1 MRHFVLEIGVEEM
14 PARFLPLLDQELS
27 DRFAALLSEAGL
39 EYGRVTTVSTPRRL
53 VVDIAGLSDVQKTEE
68 IVVSGP
74 PARIAFDADGS
85 PTKAGLGFAK
95 SQNVEFDQIYVEKTD
110 KGEYLALK
118 KTVGG
123 RKAAE
128 ILAETCMAV
137 LPTLTFPKKMQW
149 MGKECTFGRP
159 VRWILALLDGE
170 VVPFAFAGL
179 TASSQTSGHRVM
191 GPGPF
196 TVPHADDYARIL
208 AEQGKVILDAAHR
221 KQAIKAEGDRLA
233 AEVGGSVEWS
243 QSLLDQVANLVET
256 PRAMLGGFHEKF
268 LELPA
273 EVLLTSME
281 THQKSF
287 GLRGADG
294 KLLPYF
300 LTAANIE
307 SREPAL
313 VRKGWERV
321 LRARLEDAR
330 FFWEADCAAT
340 FDHWLDKL
348 DKVIFIGP
356 LGTMGDKT
364 RRLEKLCS
372 CIAASVAPGLEHD
385 MARAGRLSKADLV
398 SEMVYEFDDLQGKMG
413 GIYAQRKGES
423 KTVVQALY
431 EQYLPAGQD
440 SDLPS
445 GMAGAI
451 LALADKLDNLAGCF
465 GLGMVP
471 TGAADPYALRRNALG
486 VCRII
491 LEMGLRVDISVL
503 LRQAQQGYV
512 GVNWKFGEDEALE
525 KLMDF
530 FGQRLRA
537 YWNGQGIPT
546 LVIEA
551 AMAPGFADIND
562 TWLRVRA
569 LADFSREEDFEAS
582 VLTFKRAANI
592 IRKQSDQHLPGAVR
606 EELLEVE
613 AEKSFW
619 ATLQGIEPVWAEL
632 AAAAD
637 YPQMLSRLRVL
648 RPAVDGFFDGVMV
661 MSDDSALRAN
671 RLNLLY
677 RLVNTLGRVADFG
690 KFQV

>member
-1 MRHFVLEIGVEEM
+1 MSHFVLEIGVEEM
-14 PARFLPLLDQELS
+14 PARFLPLLDRELRE
-27 DRFAALLSEAGL
+27 RFETLLGEAGL
-39 EYGRVTTVSTPRRL
+39 GFGAVATFSTPRRL
-53 VVDIAGLSDVQKTEE
+53 VVDITGLADVQKTEE

-74 PARIAFDADGS
+74 PVRIALDADGK

-95 SQNVEFDQIYVEKTD
+95 SQNVEFDQVYVEKTD

-123 RKAAE
+123 RPAAD
-128 ILAETCMAV
+128 ILAEACAAV
-137 LPTLTFPKKMQW
+137 LPSLNFPKKMQW
-149 MGKECTFGRP
+149 IGKDCTFGRP
-159 VRWILALLDGE
+159 VRWLLAMIDGRA
-170 VVPFAFAGL
+170 VPFGFAGL
-179 TASSQTSGHRVM
+179 TAGCETRGHRVM

-196 TVPHADDYARIL
+196 AVPHADDYARIL
-208 AEQGKVILDAAHR
+208 LEQGRVILDAADR
-221 KQAIKAEGDRLA
+221 KAAIRADGDRLA
-233 AEVGGSVEWS
+233 AEAGGTVEWS
-243 QSLLDQVANLVET
+243 ESLLDQVANLVET

-287 GLRGADG
+287 GLCGRDG

-340 FDHWLDKL
+340 FEQWLDKL

-364 RRLEKLCS
+364 RRLGKLAS
-372 CIAASVAPGLEHD
+372 SIASRIAPGLSAD

-413 GIYAQRKGES
+413 GIYARMKGEGE
-423 KTVVQALY
+423 TVAQALY

-440 SDLPS
+440 SPLPGS
-445 GMAGAI
+445 MAGVI
-451 LALADKLDNLAGCF
+451 LSLADKLDNLAGCF
-465 GLGMVP
+465 GLGMMP

-486 VCRII
+486 VCRIV
-491 LEMGLRVDISVL
+491 LEKGLTLDLAEL
-503 LRQAQQGYV
+503 LREAQAGYV
-512 GVNWKFGEDEALE
+512 NVEWKLMPEEALD

-537 YWNGQGIPT
+537 YWNAQGVPT
-546 LVIEA
+546 LVLEA
-551 AMAPGFADIND
+551 AMAPGFTDIFE
-562 TWLRVRA
+562 TWRRVEA
-569 LADFSREEDFEAS
+569 LADFSREADFEAS

-592 IRKQSDQHLPGAVR
+592 IRKQAGQELSGEIR
-606 EELLEVE
+606 ESLLEGD
-613 AEKSFW
+613 AEKAFW
-619 ATLQGIEPVWAEL
+619 AALQDVEPEWARL
-632 AAAAD
+632 AEAGD
-637 YPQMLSRLRVL
+637 YPKMLALLGVL
-648 RPAVDGFFDGVMV
+648 RPVVDAFFDGVMV
-661 MSDDSALRAN
+661 MCDDAALRTN
-671 RLNLLY
+671 RLNLLQ
-677 RLVNTLGRVADFG
+677 RLVSTLGRVADFG

>member
-14 PARFLPLLDQELS
+14 PARFLPLLDRELA
-27 DRFAALLSEAGL
+27 DRFTALLTESGL
-39 EYGRVTTVSTPRRL
+39 EYGRVATASTPRRL
-53 VVDIAGLSDVQKTEE
+53 VVDITGLADVQKTEE

-74 PARIAFDADGS
+74 PARIAFDADGN

-95 SQNVEFDQIYVEKTD
+95 SQNVEFDQVYVEKTD
-110 KGEYLALK
+110 KGEYLALR

-123 RKAAE
+123 RQAAE
-128 ILAETCMAV
+128 ILAESCLAI
-137 LPTLTFPKKMQW
+137 LPNLTFPKKMQW

-159 VRWILALLDGE
+159 VRWIMAMLDDR

-179 TASSQTSGHRVM
+179 TASDQTRGHRVM

-196 TVPHADDYARIL
+196 TVPHADEYARIL
-208 AEQGKVILDAAHR
+208 AGQGQVILSADDR
-221 KQAIKAEGDRLA
+221 KQAIRAEGDRLA
-233 AEVGGSVEWS
+233 AEVGGTVEWS

-364 RRLEKLCS
+364 RRLEKLCAF
-372 CIAASVAPGLEHD
+372 IAALVAPELGQD

-398 SEMVYEFDDLQGKMG
+398 SEMVYEFDDLQGRMG
-413 GIYAQRKGES
+413 GIYARMKGES
-423 KTVVQALY
+423 RTVAQALY

-445 GMAGAI
+445 GKAGAI
-451 LALADKLDNLAGCF
+451 LSLADKLDNLAGCF

-486 VCRII
+486 ACRII
-491 LEMGLRVDISVL
+491 LEMGLKVDISAL
-503 LRQAQQGYV
+503 LRQAQKGYA
-512 GVNWKFGEDEALE
+512 GVNWKFGEEEALE

-537 YWNGQGIPT
+537 YWNGQGVPT

-569 LADFSREEDFEAS
+569 LAEFSREEDFEAS

-592 IRKQSDQHLPGAVR
+592 IRKQADQDLSGTVR
-606 EELLEVE
+606 EELLEGE

-619 ATLQGIEPVWAEL
+619 TTLQGIEPVWAEL
-632 AAAAD
+632 AASAD
-637 YPQMLSRLRVL
+637 YPMMLSRLRVL
-648 RPAVDGFFDGVMV
+648 RPAVDEFFDGVMV
-661 MSDDSALRAN
+661 MCEDPELRAN

>member
-1 MRHFVLEIGVEEM
+1 MSHFVLEIGVEEM
-14 PARFLPLLDQELS
+14 PARFLPLLDRELRE
-27 DRFAALLSEAGL
+27 RFEALLGEAGL
-39 EYGRVTTVSTPRRL
+39 EFGRVATSSTPRRL
-53 VVDIAGLSDVQKTEE
+53 VVDITGLAGVQRTEE

-74 PARIAFDADGS
+74 PVRIALDADGK

-95 SQNVEFDQIYVEKTD
+95 SQGVEFDQVYVEKTD
-110 KGEYLALK
+110 KGEYLALR

-123 RKAAE
+123 RPAAD
-128 ILAETCMAV
+128 ILAEACAAV
-137 LPTLTFPKKMQW
+137 LPGLTFPKKMQW
-149 MGKECTFGRP
+149 IGKDCTFGRP
-159 VRWILALLDGE
+159 VRWILAMLDDKA
-170 VVPFAFAGL
+170 VPFCFAGL
-179 TASSQTSGHRVM
+179 TAGCETRGHRVM

-196 TVPHADDYARIL
+196 AVPHADEYTRVL
-208 AEQGKVILDAAHR
+208 REQGKVILDAGDR
-221 KQAIKAEGDRLA
+221 KAAIRADGDRLA
-233 AEVGGSVEWS
+233 AEVGGTVEWS
-243 QSLLDQVANLVET
+243 ESLLDQVANLVEA

-330 FFWEADCAAT
+330 FFWEADCEAT
-340 FDHWLDKL
+340 FDQWLDKL

-364 RRLEKLCS
+364 RRLEKL
-372 CIAASVAPGLEHD
+372 AASIASRVAPTLSAD

-413 GIYAQRKGES
+413 GIYARLKGEGE
-423 KTVVQALY
+423 TVAQALY
-431 EQYLPAGQD
+431 DQYLPAGQD
-440 SDLPS
+440 SPLPAS
-445 GMAGAI
+445 TAGAV
-451 LALADKLDNLAGCF
+451 LSLADKLDNLAGCF
-465 GLGMVP
+465 GLGMMP

-491 LEMGLRVDISVL
+491 LELGLTLDISAL
-503 LRQAQQGYV
+503 LREAQAGYT
-512 GVNWKFGEDEALE
+512 GVAWKLQPEEALD

-537 YWNGQGIPT
+537 FWNAQGIPT
-546 LVIEA
+546 LVLEA
-551 AMAPGFADIND
+551 AMAPGFADIFE
-562 TWLRVRA
+562 TWRRVTA
-569 LADFSREEDFEAS
+569 LADFSRQSDFEAS

-592 IRKQSDQHLPGAVR
+592 IRKQAGQELSGEVR
-606 EELLEVE
+606 EDLLEND
-613 AEKSFW
+613 AEKAFW
-619 ATLQGIEPVWAEL
+619 AALRQVEPEWARL
-632 AAAAD
+632 AEAGD
-637 YPQMLSRLRVL
+637 YPGMLALLGAL
-648 RPAVDGFFDGVMV
+648 RPAVDAFFDGVMV
-661 MSDDSALRAN
+661 MCDDAALRTN
-671 RLNLLY
+671 RLNLLQ
-677 RLVNTLGRVADFG
+677 RLVATLGRVADFG

>member
-1 MRHFVLEIGVEEM
+1 
-14 PARFLPLLDQELS
+14 
-27 DRFAALLSEAGL
+27 
-39 EYGRVTTVSTPRRL
+39 
-53 VVDIAGLSDVQKTEE
+53 
-68 IVVSGP
+68 
-74 PARIAFDADGS
+74 
-85 PTKAGLGFAK
+85 
-95 SQNVEFDQIYVEKTD
+95 
-110 KGEYLALK
+110 
-118 KTVGG
+118 
-123 RKAAE
+123 
-128 ILAETCMAV
+128 
-137 LPTLTFPKKMQW
+137 
-149 MGKECTFGRP
+149 
-159 VRWILALLDGE
+159 
-170 VVPFAFAGL
+170 
-179 TASSQTSGHRVM
+179 
-191 GPGPF
+191 
-196 TVPHADDYARIL
+196 
-208 AEQGKVILDAAHR
+208 
-221 KQAIKAEGDRLA
+221 
-233 AEVGGSVEWS
+233 
-243 QSLLDQVANLVET
+243 
-256 PRAMLGGFHEKF
+256 
-268 LELPA
+268 
-273 EVLLTSME
+273 VLLTSME

-330 FFWEADCAAT
+330 FFWESDCAAT

-364 RRLEKLCS
+364 RRLEKLAAF
-372 CIAASVAPGLEHD
+372 IASRVAPELGES

-413 GIYAQRKGES
+413 GIYARRQGES
-423 KTVVQALY
+423 QTVAEALY

-440 SDLPS
+440 SPLPS
-445 GMAGAI
+445 SKAGAI
-451 LALADKLDNLAGCF
+451 LSLADKLDNLAGCF
-465 GLGMVP
+465 GLGMMP

-491 LEMGLRVDISVL
+491 LEMGLQVDIEVL
-503 LRQAQQGYV
+503 LREAQKGYA
-512 GVNWKFGEDEALE
+512 GVIWKFGEDEALE

-551 AMAPGFADIND
+551 AMAPGFADIHD

-569 LADFSREEDFEAS
+569 LAEFSREDDFEAS

-592 IRKQSDQHLPGAVR
+592 IRKQADQDLSGAVR
-606 EELLEVE
+606 EDLLEVD

-619 ATLQGIEPVWAEL
+619 ATLQGIEPVWADL
-632 AAAAD
+632 AATAD
-637 YPQMLSRLRVL
+637 YAQMLSRLRVL

-661 MSDDSALRAN
+661 MCDDLALRTN

>member
-14 PARFLPLLDQELS
+14 PARFLPLLDRELAE
-27 DRFAALLSEAGL
+27 RFSALLTEAGL
-39 EYGRVTTVSTPRRL
+39 EFGRVATASTPRRL
-53 VVDIAGLSDVQKTEE
+53 VVDISGLADVQKTEE

-74 PARIAFDADGS
+74 PARIAFDEAGN

-123 RKAAE
+123 RLASE
-128 ILAETCMAV
+128 ILADTCLAI
-137 LPTLTFPKKMQW
+137 LPNLTFPKKMQW

-159 VRWILALLDGE
+159 VRWILAMLDDRI
-170 VVPFAFAGL
+170 VPFAFAGL
-179 TASSQTSGHRVM
+179 DASDQTRGHRVM

-196 TVPHADDYARIL
+196 TVPHADEYARIL
-208 AEQGKVILDAAHR
+208 NDDGKVILDAADR

-233 AEVGGSVEWS
+233 AEVGGSVEWLD
-243 QSLLDQVANLVET
+243 SLLDQVANLVET

-294 KLLPYF
+294 NLLPYF

-330 FFWEADCAAT
+330 FFWESDCAAT

-356 LGTMGDKT
+356 LGTMGMKT
-364 RRLEKLCS
+364 RRLEKLAAF
-372 CIAASVAPGLEHD
+372 IASVVAPELGES

-413 GIYAQRKGES
+413 GIYARRKGES
-423 KTVVQALY
+423 EIVAEALY

-440 SDLPS
+440 SPLPS
-445 GMAGAI
+445 SMAGAI
-451 LALADKLDNLAGCF
+451 LSLADKLDNLAGCF

-491 LEMGLRVDISVL
+491 LEMGLRVDIGVL
-503 LRQAQQGYV
+503 LREAQKGYSDV
-512 GVNWKFGEDEALE
+512 TWKFGEDEALE

-537 YWNGQGIPT
+537 YWNAKGIPT
-546 LVIEA
+546 LVLEA
-551 AMAPGFADIND
+551 AMAPGFADIHD

-569 LADFSREEDFEAS
+569 LAEFSREDDFEAS

-592 IRKQSDQHLPGAVR
+592 IRKQADQDLSGTVR
-606 EELLEVE
+606 EDLLEID

-619 ATLQGIEPVWAEL
+619 STLQAIEPVWAEL
-632 AAAAD
+632 AATED
-637 YPQMLSRLRVL
+637 YPGMLSRLRVL
-648 RPAVDGFFDGVMV
+648 RPAVDEFFDGVMV
-661 MSDDSALRAN
+661 MCEDTALRAN

>member
-1 MRHFVLEIGVEEM
+1 MSHFVLEIGVEEM
-14 PARFLPLLDQELS
+14 PARFLPLLDRELRE
-27 DRFAALLSEAGL
+27 RFETLLGEAGL
-39 EYGRVTTVSTPRRL
+39 GFGAVASFSTPRRL
-53 VVDIAGLSDVQKTEE
+53 VVDITGLADVQKTEE

-74 PARIAFDADGS
+74 PVRIALDAEGK

-95 SQNVEFDQIYVEKTD
+95 SQNVEFDQVYVEKTD

-123 RKAAE
+123 RPAAD
-128 ILAETCMAV
+128 ILAETCASV
-137 LPTLTFPKKMQW
+137 LPSLNFPKKMQW
-149 MGKECTFGRP
+149 IGKDCTFGRP
-159 VRWILALLDGE
+159 VRWLLAMLDGRA
-170 VVPFAFAGL
+170 VPFGFAGL
-179 TASSQTSGHRVM
+179 TAGVETRGHRVM

-196 TVPHADDYARIL
+196 AVPHADDYARVL
-208 AEQGKVILDAAHR
+208 LEQGRVVLDAADR
-221 KQAIKAEGDRLA
+221 KAAIRTDGDRLA
-233 AEVGGSVEWS
+233 AEAGGTVEWS
-243 QSLLDQVANLVET
+243 ESLLDQVANLVET

-340 FDHWLDKL
+340 FEQWLDKL

-364 RRLEKLCS
+364 RRLEKL
-372 CIAASVAPGLEHD
+372 AASIASRIAPDLSAD

-413 GIYAQRKGES
+413 GIYARMKGEGE
-423 KTVVQALY
+423 TVAQALY

-440 SDLPS
+440 SPLPGS
-445 GMAGAI
+445 MAGVI
-451 LALADKLDNLAGCF
+451 LSLADKLDNLAGCF
-465 GLGMVP
+465 GLGMMP

-486 VCRII
+486 VCRIV
-491 LEMGLRVDISVL
+491 LEKGLTLDLAAL
-503 LRQAQQGYV
+503 LREAQAGYE
-512 GVNWKFGEDEALE
+512 GVEWKLPPEEALD

-537 YWNGQGIPT
+537 YWNAQGVPT
-546 LVIEA
+546 LVLEA
-551 AMAPGFADIND
+551 AMAPGFADIFE
-562 TWLRVRA
+562 TWRRVEA
-569 LADFSREEDFEAS
+569 LADFSREADFEAS

-592 IRKQSDQHLPGAVR
+592 IRKQAGQELSGEVHED
-606 EELLEVE
+606 LLESD
-613 AEKSFW
+613 AEKAFRAALQAVEPEW
-619 ATLQGIEPVWAEL
+619 ARLAE
-632 AAAAD
+632 AGD
-637 YPQMLSRLRVL
+637 YPKMLALLGTL
-648 RPAVDGFFDGVMV
+648 RPVVDAFFDGVMV
-661 MSDDSALRAN
+661 MCDDAALRTN
-671 RLNLLY
+671 RLNLLQ
-677 RLVNTLGRVADFG
+677 RLVTTLGRVADFG

>member
-1 MRHFVLEIGVEEM
+1 MSHFVLEIGVEEM
-14 PARFLPLLDQELS
+14 PARFLPLLDRELRE
-27 DRFAALLSEAGL
+27 RFEALLGEAGL
-39 EYGRVTTVSTPRRL
+39 GFGRVASFSTPRRL
-53 VVDIAGLSDVQKTEE
+53 VVDITGLAAVQKTEE

-74 PARIAFDADGS
+74 PVRIALDADGK

-95 SQNVEFDQIYVEKTD
+95 SQNVEFDQVHVEKTD

-123 RKAAE
+123 RPAAD
-128 ILAETCMAV
+128 ILAETCAAV
-137 LPTLTFPKKMQW
+137 LPGLTFPKKMQW
-149 MGKECTFGRP
+149 IGKDCTFGRP
-159 VRWILALLDGE
+159 VRWIVAMLDDRA
-170 VVPFAFAGL
+170 VPFEFAGL
-179 TASSQTSGHRVM
+179 TAGCETRGHRVM

-196 TVPHADDYARIL
+196 AVPHADDYARIL
-208 AEQGKVILDAAHR
+208 LEEGKVILDAADR
-221 KQAIKAEGDRLA
+221 KAAIRADGDRLA
-233 AEVGGSVEWS
+233 GEVGGAVEWS
-243 QSLLDQVANLVET
+243 ESLLDQVGNLVET

-294 KLLPYF
+294 GLLPYF

-330 FFWEADCAAT
+330 FFWEADCDAT
-340 FDHWLDKL
+340 FEQWLDKL

-364 RRLEKLCS
+364 RRLQKL
-372 CIAASVAPGLEHD
+372 AASIASRLNPALAAD
-385 MARAGRLSKADLV
+385 LARAGRLSKADLV

-413 GIYAQRKGES
+413 GIYARMKGEGE
-423 KTVVQALY
+423 TVAEALY

-440 SDLPS
+440 SPLPAS
-445 GMAGAI
+445 LAGAI
-451 LALADKLDNLAGCF
+451 LSLADKLDNLAGCF

-491 LEMGLRVDISVL
+491 LERGMTLDLAAL
-503 LRQAQQGYV
+503 LREAQAGYS
-512 GVNWKFGEDEALE
+512 GVAWKLQPEESLE

-537 YWNGQGIPT
+537 FWNAQGVPT

-551 AMAPGFADIND
+551 AMAPGFADVFE
-562 TWLRVRA
+562 TWRRVRA
-569 LADFSREEDFEAS
+569 LADFSREADFEAS

-592 IRKQSDQHLPGAVR
+592 IRKQAGQELSGEIR
-606 EELLEVE
+606 EELLDGD
-613 AEKSFW
+613 AEKAFW
-619 ATLQGIEPVWAEL
+619 AALRKVEPEWARL
-632 AAAAD
+632 AEAGD
-637 YPQMLSRLRVL
+637 YPGMLALLGTL
-648 RPAVDGFFDGVMV
+648 RPVVDAFFDGVMV
-661 MSDDSALRAN
+661 MCDDAALRTN
-671 RLNLLY
+671 RLNLLQ
-677 RLVNTLGRVADFG
+677 RLVTTLGRVADFG

>member
-1 MRHFVLEIGVEEM
+1 MSHFVFEIGVEEM
-14 PARFLPLLDQELS
+14 PARFLPLLDRELRE
-27 DRFAALLSEAGL
+27 RFSALLSEAGL
-39 EYGRVTTVSTPRRL
+39 EYAGVTTASTPRRL
-53 VVDIAGLSDVQKTEE
+53 VVDITGLAAVQKTEE

-74 PARIAFDADGS
+74 PVRIALDAEGK

-95 SQNVEFDQIYVEKTD
+95 SQNVDFEQVYVEKTD

-123 RKAAE
+123 RSAAE
-128 ILAETCMAV
+128 ILAETCV
-137 LPTLTFPKKMQW
+137 VILPGLTFPKKMQW

-159 VRWILALLDGE
+159 VRWLMAMLDDQ
-170 VVPFAFAGL
+170 VVPFVFAGL
-179 TASSQTSGHRVM
+179 TAANETRGHRVM

-196 TVPHADDYARIL
+196 AVPHADAYAPIL
-208 AEQGKVILDAAHR
+208 HDQGRVILDTADRKAAIR
-221 KQAIKAEGDRLA
+221 VEGDRLA

-243 QSLLDQVANLVET
+243 ESLLDQVANLVES

-287 GLRGADG
+287 GLRGPEG

-364 RRLEKLCS
+364 RRLEKLAAS
-372 CIAASVAPGLEHD
+372 IAAHVAPELSAD

-413 GIYAQRKGES
+413 GIYARRKGEREA
-423 KTVVQALY
+423 VAQALY

-440 SDLPS
+440 SPLPAT
-445 GMAGAI
+445 MAGAI
-451 LALADKLDNLAGCF
+451 LSLADKLDNLTGCF
-465 GLGMVP
+465 GLGMMP
-471 TGAADPYALRRNALG
+471 TGAADPYALRRCTLG

-491 LEMGLRVDISVL
+491 LELGLKVDIASL
-503 LRQAQQGYV
+503 LREAQIGYV
-512 GVNWKFGEDEALE
+512 GVNWKLSPNEALD

-537 YWNGQGIPT
+537 YWNAHGIET
-546 LVIEA
+546 LVLEA
-551 AMAPGFADIND
+551 AMAPGFADIYE
-562 TWLRVRA
+562 TWCRVRA

-592 IRKQSDQHLPGAVR
+592 IRKQAGQELSGTVR
-606 EELLEVE
+606 EELLETD
-613 AEKSFW
+613 AEKAFW
-619 ATLQGIEPVWAEL
+619 ATLRQIEPVWADL
-632 AAAAD
+632 AVAGD
-637 YPQMLSRLRVL
+637 YPQMLSRLRIL

-661 MSDDSALRAN
+661 MCDDQALRTN

-677 RLVNTLGRVADFG
+677 RLVTTLGQVADFG

>member
-14 PARFLPLLDQELS
+14 PARFLPLLDRELAE
-27 DRFAALLSEAGL
+27 RFSALLFEAGL
-39 EYGRVTTVSTPRRL
+39 AYDRVATASTPRRL
-53 VVDIAGLSDVQKTEE
+53 VVDITGLSAVQKTEE

-74 PARIAFDADGS
+74 PVRIAFDADGN

-123 RKAAE
+123 RTAGE
-128 ILAETCMAV
+128 ILAETCKV
-137 LPTLTFPKKMQW
+137 ILPNLTFPKKMQW

-159 VRWILALLDGE
+159 VRWILAMLDDQI
-170 VVPFAFAGL
+170 VPFAFAGL
-179 TASSQTSGHRVM
+179 TASNQTRGHRVM

-196 TVPHADDYARIL
+196 TVPHADEYARIL
-208 AEQGKVILDAAHR
+208 NDQGKVILHAADR
-221 KQAIKAEGDRLA
+221 KQAIRAEGDRLA
-233 AEVGGSVEWS
+233 AEMGGSVEWLE
-243 QSLLDQVANLVET
+243 SLLDQVANLVET

-364 RRLEKLCS
+364 RRLEKLAAF
-372 CIAASVAPGLEHD
+372 IASRVAPELGES

-413 GIYAQRKGES
+413 GIYARLQGERQ
-423 KTVVQALY
+423 TVTEALY

-440 SDLPS
+440 SPLPS
-445 GMAGAI
+445 SKAGGI
-451 LALADKLDNLAGCF
+451 LSLADKLDNLAGCF
-465 GLGMVP
+465 GLGMMP

-491 LEMGLRVDISVL
+491 LEMGLQVDIVVL
-503 LRQAQQGYV
+503 LREAQKGYA
-512 GVNWKFGEDEALE
+512 GVTWKFGEDEALE

-551 AMAPGFADIND
+551 AMAPGFTDIHD

-569 LADFSREEDFEAS
+569 LAEFSREDDFEAS

-592 IRKQSDQHLPGAVR
+592 IRKQADQDLSGAVR
-606 EELLEVE
+606 EDLLEVD

-632 AAAAD
+632 AATAD
-637 YPQMLSRLRVL
+637 YAQMLSRLRVL

-661 MSDDSALRAN
+661 MCDDLELRTN

>member
-1 MRHFVLEIGVEEM
+1 MSHFVFEIGVEEM
-14 PARFLPLLDQELS
+14 PARFLPLLDRELRE
-27 DRFAALLSEAGL
+27 RFSALLSEAGL
-39 EYGRVTTVSTPRRL
+39 DYASVTTASTPRRL
-53 VVDIAGLSDVQKTEE
+53 VVDITGLAAVQKTEE

-74 PARIAFDADGS
+74 PVRIALDADGK

-95 SQNVEFDQIYVEKTD
+95 SQNVDFAQVSVEKTD

-123 RKAAE
+123 RSAAE
-128 ILAETCMAV
+128 ILAETCSAV
-137 LPTLTFPKKMQW
+137 LPGLTFPKKMQW

-159 VRWILALLDGE
+159 VRWLMAMLDDQA
-170 VVPFAFAGL
+170 VPFVFAGL
-179 TASSQTSGHRVM
+179 TAANETRGHRVM

-196 TVPHADDYARIL
+196 AVPHADAYARIL
-208 AEQGKVILDAAHR
+208 HDQGRVILDTADRKAAIR
-221 KQAIKAEGDRLA
+221 VEGDRLA

-243 QSLLDQVANLVET
+243 ESLLDQVANLVES

-287 GLRGADG
+287 GLRGPEG

-307 SREPAL
+307 SREPVL

-340 FDHWLDKL
+340 FEHWLDKL

-364 RRLEKLCS
+364 RRLEKLAAS
-372 CIAASVAPGLEHD
+372 IAALVAPELSAD

-413 GIYAQRKGES
+413 GIYARRKGES
-423 KTVVQALY
+423 EVVAQALY

-440 SDLPS
+440 SPLPS
-445 GMAGAI
+445 TMAGAI
-451 LALADKLDNLAGCF
+451 LSLADKLDNLTGCF
-465 GLGMVP
+465 GLGMMP
-471 TGAADPYALRRNALG
+471 TGAADPYALRRCTLG

-491 LEMGLRVDISVL
+491 LELGLKVDIGSL
-503 LRQAQQGYV
+503 LCEAQNGYV
-512 GVNWKFGEDEALE
+512 GVDWKLSPDEALD

-537 YWNGQGIPT
+537 YWNAQGVET
-546 LVIEA
+546 LVLEA
-551 AMAPGFADIND
+551 AMAPGFADIYE
-562 TWLRVRA
+562 TWRRVRA

-592 IRKQSDQHLPGAVR
+592 IRKQAGQELSGTVR
-606 EELLEVE
+606 EELLEND
-613 AEKSFW
+613 AEKAFW
-619 ATLQGIEPVWAEL
+619 ATLRQIEPVWAEL
-632 AAAAD
+632 AVASD
-637 YPQMLSRLRVL
+637 YPQMLTRLRIL

-661 MSDDSALRAN
+661 MCDDAALRTN

-677 RLVNTLGRVADFG
+677 RLVTTLGQVADFG

>member
-14 PARFLPLLDQELS
+14 PARFLPLLDRELAE
-27 DRFAALLSEAGL
+27 RFAALIAEAGL
-39 EYGRVTTVSTPRRL
+39 AFDRVSTASTPRRL
-53 VVDIAGLSDVQKTEE
+53 VVDITGLADVQKTEE

-74 PARIAFDADGS
+74 PARIAFDADGK

-95 SQNVEFDQIYVEKTD
+95 SQDVDFDQIYVEKTD

-128 ILAETCMAV
+128 ILAESAAV
-137 LPTLTFPKKMQW
+137 ILPSLTFPKKMQW

-159 VRWILALLDGE
+159 VRWILAMLDEE
-170 VVPFAFAGL
+170 VVSFVFAGL
-179 TASSQTSGHRVM
+179 AASNLTRGHRVM

-196 TVPHADDYARIL
+196 VVPHADRYAAVL
-208 AEQGKVILDAAHR
+208 AEEGKVILDAADR
-221 KQAIKAEGDRLA
+221 KQTIRRDGDRLA
-233 AEVGGSVEWS
+233 AEVGGRVEWS
-243 QSLLDQVANLVET
+243 EALLDQVANLVET

-330 FFWEADCAAT
+330 FFWEADRAAT

-364 RRLEKLCS
+364 RRLEKLAAF
-372 CIAASVAPGLEHD
+372 IASHVAPELTES
-385 MARAGRLSKADLV
+385 MRRAGRLSKADLV

-413 GIYAQRKGES
+413 GIYARLKGEND
-423 KTVVQALY
+423 TVAQALY

-440 SDLPS
+440 SPLPS
-445 GMAGAI
+445 NMAGAI
-451 LALADKLDNLAGCF
+451 LSLADKLDNLAGCF

-486 VCRII
+486 ACRII
-491 LEMGLRVDISVL
+491 LELGLKIDVAVL
-503 LRQAQQGYV
+503 LREAQNGYA
-512 GVNWKFGEDEALE
+512 GVNWKFGQDEALE

-537 YWNGQGIPT
+537 YWNGQGIET

-551 AMAPGFADIND
+551 AMAPGFADIHD

-569 LADFSREEDFEAS
+569 LAEFSREADFEAS

-592 IRKQSDQHLPGAVR
+592 IRKQSDQDLSGTVR
-606 EELLEVE
+606 EELLQSD
-613 AEKSFW
+613 AEKAFW
-619 ATLQGIEPVWAEL
+619 VTLTEIEPAWAEL
-632 AAAAD
+632 AAVAD
-637 YPQMLSRLRVL
+637 YPRMLSRLRIL
-648 RPAVDGFFDGVMV
+648 RPAVDAFFDGVMV
-661 MSDDSALRAN
+661 MCDDQALRAN

-677 RLVNTLGRVADFG
+677 RLITALGRVADFG

>member
-1 MRHFVLEIGVEEM
+1 MSHFVLEIGVEEM
-14 PARFLPLLDQELS
+14 PARFLPLLDRELR
-27 DRFAALLSEAGL
+27 DRFTALLSEAGL
-39 EYGRVTTVSTPRRL
+39 DHARVSTASTPRRL
-53 VVDIAGLSDVQKTEE
+53 VVDITGLVAVQKTEE

-74 PARIAFDADGS
+74 PVRIALDAEGK

-95 SQNVEFDQIYVEKTD
+95 SQNVDFDQVHVEKTD
-110 KGEYLALK
+110 KGEYLALR

-123 RKAAE
+123 RGAAE
-128 ILAETCMAV
+128 ILAETCATI
-137 LPTLTFPKKMQW
+137 LPGLTFPKKMQW
-149 MGKECTFGRP
+149 MGKDCTFGRP
-159 VRWILALLDGE
+159 VRWLLALLDDTT
-170 VVPFAFAGL
+170 VPFGFAGL
-179 TASSQTSGHRVM
+179 TAANETRGHRVM

-196 TVPHADDYARIL
+196 TVSHADDYARIL
-208 AEQGKVILDAAHR
+208 HEQGRVILDAADR
-221 KQAIKAEGDRLA
+221 KCAIRTEGDRLA
-233 AEVGGSVEWS
+233 EVGGTVEWS
-243 QSLLDQVANLVET
+243 ESLLDQVANLVEA
-256 PRAMLGGFHEKF
+256 PRAMLGGFHQKF

-364 RRLEKLCS
+364 RRLEKLAAS
-372 CIAASVAPGLEHD
+372 IAAHVAPELSAD

-413 GIYAQRKGES
+413 GIYARRKGES
-423 KTVVQALY
+423 EVVAQALY

-440 SDLPS
+440 SSLPAT
-445 GMAGAI
+445 MAGAI
-451 LALADKLDNLAGCF
+451 LSLADKLDNLTGCF
-465 GLGMVP
+465 GLGMMP
-471 TGAADPYALRRNALG
+471 TGAADPYALRRCTLG

-491 LEMGLRVDISVL
+491 LELGLKVDIASL
-503 LRQAQQGYV
+503 LREAQNGYV
-512 GVNWKFGEDEALE
+512 GVTWKLSPDEALD

-537 YWNGQGIPT
+537 YWNAQGIET
-546 LVIEA
+546 LVLEA
-551 AMAPGFADIND
+551 AMAPGFADIYE
-562 TWLRVRA
+562 TWRRVRA

-592 IRKQSDQHLPGAVR
+592 IRKQAGQELTGTVR
-606 EELLEVE
+606 EELLEND
-613 AEKSFW
+613 AEKAFW
-619 ATLQGIEPVWAEL
+619 ATLRQIEPVWAEL
-632 AAAAD
+632 AVASD
-637 YPQMLSRLRVL
+637 YPQMLTRLRIL

-661 MSDDSALRAN
+661 MCDDATLRTN

-677 RLVNTLGRVADFG
+677 RLVTTLGQVADFG

>member
-1 MRHFVLEIGVEEM
+1 MSHFVLEIGVEEM
-14 PARFLPLLDQELS
+14 PARFLPLLDRELRE
-27 DRFAALLSEAGL
+27 RFETLLGEAGL
-39 EYGRVTTVSTPRRL
+39 GFGAVASFSTPRRL
-53 VVDIAGLSDVQKTEE
+53 VVDITGLAGVQKTEE

-74 PARIAFDADGS
+74 PVRIALDADGK

-95 SQNVEFDQIYVEKTD
+95 SQNVEFDQVYVEKTD

-123 RKAAE
+123 RTAAD
-128 ILAETCMAV
+128 ILAEACAAV
-137 LPTLTFPKKMQW
+137 LPALTFPKKMQW
-149 MGKECTFGRP
+149 IGKDCTFGRP
-159 VRWILALLDGE
+159 VRWLLAMLDDRA
-170 VVPFAFAGL
+170 VPFGFAGL
-179 TASSQTSGHRVM
+179 TAGCETRGHRVM

-196 TVPHADDYARIL
+196 AVPHADDYARVL
-208 AEQGKVILDAAHR
+208 LEQGRVVLDAAAR
-221 KQAIKAEGDRLA
+221 KAAIRADGDRLA
-233 AEVGGSVEWS
+233 AEVGGTVEWS
-243 QSLLDQVANLVET
+243 ESLLDQVANLVEA

-287 GLRGADG
+287 GLRGKDG
-294 KLLPYF
+294 RLLPYF

-340 FDHWLDKL
+340 FEQWLDKL

-364 RRLEKLCS
+364 RRLGKLAES
-372 CIAASVAPGLEHD
+372 IASRLAPELSAD

-413 GIYAQRKGES
+413 GIYARMKGEGE
-423 KTVVQALY
+423 TVAQALY

-440 SDLPS
+440 SPLP
-445 GMAGAI
+445 GNMAGVI
-451 LALADKLDNLAGCF
+451 LSLADKLDNLAGCF
-465 GLGMVP
+465 GLGMMP

-486 VCRII
+486 VCRIV
-491 LEMGLRVDISVL
+491 LEKGLTLDLADL
-503 LRQAQQGYV
+503 LREAQAGYT
-512 GVNWKFGEDEALE
+512 GVEWKLEPEEALD

-537 YWNGQGIPT
+537 YWNAQGVPT
-546 LVIEA
+546 LVLEA
-551 AMAPGFADIND
+551 AMAPGFADIFE
-562 TWLRVRA
+562 TWRRVQA
-569 LADFSREEDFEAS
+569 LGDFSREADFEAS

-592 IRKQSDQHLPGAVR
+592 IRKQAGQELSGQVR
-606 EELLEVE
+606 EDLLEGD
-613 AEKSFW
+613 AEKAF
-619 ATLQGIEPVWAEL
+619 L
-632 AAAAD
+632 AALQDVEPRWARLAEAGD
-637 YPQMLSRLRVL
+637 YPGMLSLLGTL
-648 RPAVDGFFDGVMV
+648 RPVVDAFFDGVMV
-661 MSDDSALRAN
+661 MCEDEALRTN
-671 RLNLLY
+671 RLNLLQ
-677 RLVNTLGRVADFG
+677 RLVATLGQVADFG